1 MIDYNPKID
10 YLICKYLLNTKIEIQ
25 DEQLWKDIYFYENC
39 TNNEEQCFMLKA
51 KKVQAY
57 IKNEKTD
64 FNLVNII
71 HCYKSIIDDCYKVNP
86 KVIEKTKN
94 IIEMFKNNY
103 SADLAAIVFIYVLE
117 NKVFDH
123 YNAEMAKIIH
133 NFIQLKRGYVPA
145 IIYYFQTDKV
155 IQLIQKKEIDGAI
168 LEVKKCY
175 IRTKHFNTF
184 HRLIFLEEIITK
196 LNKERNYL
204 KDKFKVQELYIYGS
218 YSKKTYNE
226 YSDLDLLIKVYFDS
240 EYAYQT
246 RFKIFDY
253 LEKQIGIEIDG
264 IIIDFREE
272 KENLKEEIKK
282 NLKRIF

>member
-1 MIDYNPKID
+1 MINYNPKVD
-10 YLICKYLLNTKIEIQ
+10 YLICKYLLNKRIEIQ
-25 DEQLWKDIYFYENC
+25 DEQLWKDIYFYDNY
-39 TNNEEQCFMLKA
+39 TKNEEQCFMLKA

-57 IKNEKTD
+57 IKNENTN
-64 FNLVNII
+64 FNLVSIL
-71 HCYKSIIDDCYKVNP
+71 HCYKSIIDDRYKVNQ
-86 KVIEKTKN
+86 KIIEKIKN

-103 SADLAAIVFIYVLE
+103 SADLAATVFIYVLE
-117 NKVFDH
+117 NNVFDQ
-123 YNAEMAKIIH
+123 YNVEMAKIIH

-145 IIYYFQTDKV
+145 IIYYFQADKV
-155 IQLIQKKEIDGAI
+155 IQLIQKKEIEGAV

-184 HRLIFLEEIITK
+184 HHLIFLEEIIAK
-196 LNKERNYL
+196 LNKERIYL

-226 YSDLDLLIKVYFDS
+226 YSDLDLLVKVYFET
-240 EYAYQT
+240 EYDYQT

-264 IIIDFREE
+264 IIMDFREE
-272 KENLKEEIKK
+272 KEDLQEEIKK

>member
-25 DEQLWKDIYFYENC
+25 DEQLWKDVYY
-39 TNNEEQCFMLKA
+39 NEKHAQSIEQCFMLKA
-51 KKVQAY
+51 KKIQTY
-57 IKNEKTD
+57 IKKDTTK
-64 FNLVNII
+64 FNLSNVLYCYRII
-71 HCYKSIIDDCYKVNP
+71 VGNTYHKNQET
-86 KVIEKTKN
+86 IEKIKT
-94 IIEMFKNNY
+94 IIEMFENNY
-103 SADLAAIVFIYVLE
+103 SADLAAMFFIYVLA
-117 NKVFDH
+117 NNVFDQF
-123 YNAEMAKIIH
+123 NAEMAKIIH

-145 IIYYFQTDKV
+145 IIYYFQTDKIV
-155 IQLIQKKEIDGAI
+155 QLIQKKEIEGAV

-175 IRTKHFNTF
+175 LRTKHFNTI

-264 IIIDFREE
+264 IIMDFREE
-272 KENLKEEIKK
+272 KEDLKEEIKK

>member
-1 MIDYNPKID
+1 MINYNPKVD
-10 YLICKYLLNTKIEIQ
+10 YLICKYLLNKRIEIQ
-25 DEQLWKDIYFYENC
+25 DEQLWKDIYFYDNY
-39 TNNEEQCFMLKA
+39 TKNEEQCFMLKA

-57 IKNEKTD
+57 IKNENTN
-64 FNLVNII
+64 FNLVSIL
-71 HCYKSIIDDCYKVNP
+71 HCYKSIIDDRYKVNQ
-86 KVIEKTKN
+86 KIIEKTKN

-103 SADLAAIVFIYVLE
+103 SADLAATVFIYVLE
-117 NKVFDH
+117 NNVFDQ
-123 YNAEMAKIIH
+123 YNVEMAKIIH

-145 IIYYFQTDKV
+145 IIYYFQADKV
-155 IQLIQKKEIDGAI
+155 IQLIQKKEIEGAV

-184 HRLIFLEEIITK
+184 HHLIFLEEIIAK
-196 LNKERNYL
+196 LNKERIYL

-226 YSDLDLLIKVYFDS
+226 YSDLDLLVKVYFET
-240 EYAYQT
+240 EYDYQT

-264 IIIDFREE
+264 IIMDFREE
-272 KENLKEEIKK
+272 KEDLQEEIKK

>member
-1 MIDYNPKID
+1 MINYNPKVD
-10 YLICKYLLNTKIEIQ
+10 YLICKYLLNKRIEIQ
-25 DEQLWKDIYFYENC
+25 DEQLWKDIYFYDNY
-39 TNNEEQCFMLKA
+39 TKNEEQSFMLKA

-57 IKNEKTD
+57 IKNENTN
-64 FNLVNII
+64 FNLVSIL
-71 HCYKSIIDDCYKVNP
+71 HCYKSIIDDRYKVNQ
-86 KVIEKTKN
+86 KIIEKIKN
-94 IIEMFKNNY
+94 IIEMFQNNY

-117 NKVFDH
+117 NNVFDQ
-123 YNAEMAKIIH
+123 YNVEMAKIIH

-145 IIYYFQTDKV
+145 IIYYFQADKV
-155 IQLIQKKEIDGAI
+155 IQLIQKKEIEGAV

-184 HRLIFLEEIITK
+184 HHLIFLEEIIAK
-196 LNKERNYL
+196 LNKERIYL

-226 YSDLDLLIKVYFDS
+226 YSDLDLLVKVYFET
-240 EYAYQT
+240 EYDYQT

-264 IIIDFREE
+264 IIMDFREE
-272 KENLKEEIKK
+272 KEDLQEEIKK